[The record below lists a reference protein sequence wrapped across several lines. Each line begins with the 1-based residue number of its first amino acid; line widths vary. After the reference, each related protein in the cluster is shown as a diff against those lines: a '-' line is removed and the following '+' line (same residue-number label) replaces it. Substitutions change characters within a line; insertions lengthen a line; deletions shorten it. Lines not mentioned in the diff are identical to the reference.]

1 MKKTNTNGNYKLEAN
16 IKLDKEFFDTLEEA
30 REAVVKE
37 RECYLAHTA
46 KSDVEKNAKEM
57 EGIFI
62 VNVDTDELVDV
73 YYLY

>member
-16 IKLDKEFFDTLEEA
+16 VKLNREFFATLEDA
-30 REAVVKE
+30 REAAAKD
-37 RECYLAHTA
+37 RECYLAHTTTR
-46 KSDVEKNAKEM
+46 DVEKNAKEM